1 VTPLQDYIK
10 AELNCKELALSAK
23 VDEFVQLKAEPD
35 RRTLGKR
42 LGKKLKE
49 VATYLQGLTHAQV
62 AALQAEGS
70 VLVPAE
76 GGAET
81 VSLAEVVISSEFTGD
96 SKELEAQSK
105 GNLMLVL
112 IKTLTAECRRE
123 GQAREIMSKV
133 QQLRKKAGLNSEEK
147 VSAWF
152 EGGSELTAVITAEA
166 TGIQEALRMPLLAL
180 ATAPKGLKE
189 IARDVTTVGTMEVT
203 LVLTSPVGKK

>member
-1 VTPLQDYIK
+1 
-10 AELNCKELALSAK
+10 

-166 TGIQEALRMPLLAL
+166 AGIQEALRMPLLAL